1 MLLPWNF
8 ICDFSITKNMNLICF
23 WIHLMKSG
31 HVMGIKETI
40 LTNPPFQQRDI
51 TENTILVN
59 PLPPVCAYLL
69 PEPPKLRRI
78 FYLFASKKLLLNIK
92 YFLRSKS
99 LILMHRVCKSL
110 GHQLRRCNS
119 TTISDKKVLKRI

>member
-1 MLLPWNF
+1 
-8 ICDFSITKNMNLICF
+8 MNLICF
-23 WIHLMKSG
+23 WIHSMKSD
-31 HVMGIKETI
+31 HVMGIILETI

-51 TENTILVN
+51 TENSG
-59 PLPPVCAYLL
+59 PLPVCAYLL